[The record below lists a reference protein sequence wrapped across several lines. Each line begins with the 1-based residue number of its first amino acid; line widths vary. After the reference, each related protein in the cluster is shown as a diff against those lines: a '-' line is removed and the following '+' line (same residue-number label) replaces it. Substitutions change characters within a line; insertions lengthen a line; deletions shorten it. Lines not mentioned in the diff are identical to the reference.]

1 MTLAN
6 TNNTELS
13 RIDGLAMEA
22 RALRT
27 SIDLN
32 MWQLARVFTEAKE
45 LVPHGEWGNWL
56 KENANVSVRTAQDMV
71 AAYKRFGSDPRFENI
86 GKSAAFKLLPLPVEA
101 EEQFMREHDVSAMS
115 TREIEEAVKKVR
127 QEMQG
132 KIEAEQEARRDAEQ
146 CAANANAEIAALKKA
161 RDELEGIRQRLLD
174 RTNALT
180 DEKNRELE
188 HKGREIEDL
197 RNQLDLAINDAELL
211 RKRAEEAEASAQEAT
226 RAAIDGAKDVSIQ
239 RNEIEAEK
247 AKLRREINEKDEM
260 IRTMQAQYD
269 ALQSDL
275 LDAKS
280 SIARGDAG
288 RTDEDILSATAVNDA
303 VRAFIGQ
310 VGRVPFMHATFA
322 TMDAEERERY
332 RACILQV
339 FEWAEK
345 SMGAIEAVTTEGG
358 VF

>member
-32 MWQLARVFTEAKE
+32 MWQLARVFIEAKE

-56 KENANVSVRTAQDMV
+56 KENANVSVRTAQDMM

-101 EEQFMREHDVSAMS
+101 EEQFMQEHDVNAMS

-146 CAANANAEIAALKKA
+146 CAANTSAKLKAEMERKGQEI
-161 RDELEGIRQRLLD
+161 DE
-174 RTNALT
+174 
-180 DEKNRELE
+180 
-188 HKGREIEDL
+188 L

-211 RKRAEEAEASAQEAT
+211 RKRAEEAEASAEEAT

-247 AKLRREINEKDEM
+247 AKLRREIDEKDEM
-260 IRTMQAQYD
+260 IRAMQAQYD

>member
-56 KENANVSVRTAQDMV
+56 KENANVSVRTAQDMM

-86 GKSAAFKLLPLPVEA
+86 GQSAAFKLLPLPVEA
-101 EEQFMREHDVSAMS
+101 EEQFMQEHDVNAMS

-146 CAANANAEIAALKKA
+146 CAANTSAKLKAEMERKGQEI
-161 RDELEGIRQRLLD
+161 DE
-174 RTNALT
+174 
-180 DEKNRELE
+180 
-188 HKGREIEDL
+188 L

-211 RKRAEEAEASAQEAT
+211 RKRAEEAEASAEEAT

-247 AKLRREINEKDEM
+247 AKLRREIDEKDEM
-260 IRTMQAQYD
+260 IRAMQAQYD

>member
-56 KENANVSVRTAQDMV
+56 KENANVSVRTAQDMM

-101 EEQFMREHDVSAMS
+101 EEQFMQEHDVNAMS

-146 CAANANAEIAALKKA
+146 CAANTSAKLKAEMERKGQEI
-161 RDELEGIRQRLLD
+161 DE
-174 RTNALT
+174 
-180 DEKNRELE
+180 
-188 HKGREIEDL
+188 L

-211 RKRAEEAEASAQEAT
+211 RKRAEEAEASAEEAT

-247 AKLRREINEKDEM
+247 AKLRREIDEKDEM
-260 IRTMQAQYD
+260 IRAMQAQYD

-280 SIARGDAG
+280 AAARGDAG
-288 RTDEDILSATAVNDA
+288 RTDEDILSAAAVNDA
-303 VRAFIGQ
+303 VRMFIGQ

>member
-56 KENANVSVRTAQDMV
+56 KENANVSVRTAQDMM

-101 EEQFMREHDVSAMS
+101 EEQFMQEHDVNAMS

-146 CAANANAEIAALKKA
+146 CAANTSAKLKAEMERKGQEI
-161 RDELEGIRQRLLD
+161 DE
-174 RTNALT
+174 
-180 DEKNRELE
+180 
-188 HKGREIEDL
+188 L

-211 RKRAEEAEASAQEAT
+211 RKRAEEAEASAEEAT

-247 AKLRREINEKDEM
+247 AKLRREIDEKDEM
-260 IRTMQAQYD
+260 IRAMQAQYD